1 MILTGCA
8 SVGVRRVDFD
18 QRIPEPERLAL
29 SVTEPGARAQD
40 VLRSRG
46 LASQWGSDPAAVLR
60 ALDDIYYATTNRPV
74 LYALAELSY
83 LRAKDNLAKPARAA
97 PLLLACVV
105 YSYAYVVGVAAAPAG
120 TPPDAAA
127 QNALAF
133 YNYTLGRYLVLAER
147 AQLRYAQGLRLRMTH
162 GYVALNQRAYQLI
175 WQPGELDEYKVAY
188 EYEAT
193 GMDVYQVKCGI
204 GVPMIAIR
212 RPPTNQ
218 VATAEERYLP
228 QAELTYAATVILR
241 SAATAT
247 VDARGRRVWQ
257 ATLEICDPVQT
268 EVVPVGARPL
278 PLAADLTT
286 PLAYMIG
293 QAPSPSGFAGMLNP
307 ASYQTHQGLFM
318 LQPYQPDKIPVVFVH
333 GLMSSP
339 QAWLQMLN
347 YLMGDPALR
356 RRYQFWFFKYPTG
369 NPVLYSAS
377 ILREALKGAR
387 HLYDP
392 AGTNA
397 AFNQMVVVS
406 HSMGGLLAK
415 TLVETS
421 SNALWRE
428 VTDVSPD
435 QLQLAPDE
443 RALVDNVF
451 FFDAQPYIARV
462 IFMATPHRGSSM
474 ATRAIAR
481 LGAMMT
487 TLPRALVAPGMQLVE
502 RVAAHAATTPRSDA
516 AQRID
521 HKMTGID
528 SLSPDNPALGVLC
541 DLPFTVP
548 FHSVIGNEKQAGVP
562 GGTDGI
568 VPYTS
573 SHLEG
578 AQSELIV
585 KSGHSVE
592 ENLNA
597 IREVRRILLQHLE

>member
-1 MILTGCA
+1 
-8 SVGVRRVDFD
+8 
-18 QRIPEPERLAL
+18 
-29 SVTEPGARAQD
+29 
-40 VLRSRG
+40 
-46 LASQWGSDPAAVLR
+46 
-60 ALDDIYYATTNRPV
+60 

-83 LRAKDNLAKPARAA
+83 LRARDILAKPAAAA
-97 PLLLACVV
+97 PLLLACTV
-105 YSYAYVVGVAAAPAG
+105 YSYAYVAGAAAAPAG
-120 TPPDAAA
+120 TPPDNAA

-133 YNYTLGRYLVLAER
+133 YNYALGRYLMLAAR
-147 AQLRYAQGLRLRMTH
+147 TQIRYAQGLRLRLTH
-162 GYVALNQRAYQLI
+162 GYVALDQRAYKLL

-218 VATAEERYLP
+218 VTTAAERYLP
-228 QAELTYAATVILR
+228 QTELTYAATVILR
-241 SAATAT
+241 SAPTAT
-247 VDARGRRVWQ
+247 LDARGRHVWQ
-257 ATLEICDPVQT
+257 ATLEVCDPVQT
-268 EVVPVGARPL
+268 EVVPVGARLL

-286 PLAYMIG
+286 PLAYRIE

-307 ASYQTHQGLFM
+307 ASYQSHQGLFM

-356 RRYQFWFFKYPTG
+356 RRYQLWFFKYPTG

-377 ILREALKGAR
+377 ILRDALQGAR

-397 AFNQMVVVS
+397 AFNQMVVVG
-406 HSMGGLLAK
+406 HSMGGLLTK
-415 TLVETS
+415 TLVQTS
-421 SNALWRE
+421 SNHLWRLIA
-428 VTDVSPD
+428 DVPPD
-435 QLQLAPDE
+435 KLELTESE
-443 RALVDNVF
+443 RALVDNVIF
-451 FFDAQPYIARV
+451 FRAQPYIARV
-462 IFMATPHRGSSM
+462 VFMATPHRGSRF
-474 ATRAIAR
+474 ALRPIAR
-481 LGAMMT
+481 LGAMLT
-487 TLPRALVAPGMQLVE
+487 TLPRTLVDPGASLIEQIAARNAQAPQSE
-502 RVAAHAATTPRSDA
+502 AAA
-516 AQRID
+516 RIEGS
-521 HKMTGID
+521 MTGID
-528 SLSPDNPALGVLC
+528 SLSPDNPGLGVLC
-541 DLPFTVP
+541 ALPITVP
-548 FHSVIGNEKQAGVP
+548 FHSVIGNNKQAGVP

-585 KSGHSVE
+585 KSDHSVE

-597 IREVRRILLQHLE
+597 IREVRRILLLHLE